1 MLTVLVGQGPGPA
14 RVLATLLVGAGVIL
28 SRVSP
33 RPAATSQ
40 KPL

>member
-1 MLTVLVGQGPGPA
+1 MLTVLAGHGPGPA
-14 RVLATLLVGAGVIL
+14 CVLATPLVGAGEIL

-33 RPAATSQ
+33 RPAATSP